1 MMQDRPLI
9 PDPDESPEE
18 TLLTGAATEMTGL
31 IPSGRPD
38 REERRSYQDVLPWL
52 PPFTG
57 AAPAI

>member
-1 MMQDRPLI
+1 M
-9 PDPDESPEE
+9 
-18 TLLTGAATEMTGL
+18 LTGAATEMTGL